1 MDSGELGKSEGRFIG
16 YRRRLC
22 AICEAMTSHEIS
34 QSDRMETAK
43 CQTCLTTGTERYR

>member
-1 MDSGELGKSEGRFIG
+1 MDEVKLVKEEERFVG

-22 AICEAMTSHEIS
+22 AICETMTSHEIS